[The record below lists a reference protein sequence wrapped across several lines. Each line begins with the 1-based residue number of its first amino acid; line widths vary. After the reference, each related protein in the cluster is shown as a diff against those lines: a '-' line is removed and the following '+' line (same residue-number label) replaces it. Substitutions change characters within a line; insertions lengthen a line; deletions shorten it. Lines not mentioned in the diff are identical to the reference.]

1 VSVGQVKCQG
11 EGGGD
16 DQKAFQLLGEIHS
29 LKLGRV
35 AAWAGF
41 FTASP
46 WLSVYAYWTVTKLCI
61 IEQYSFHYLF
71 TKLRGE

>member
-1 VSVGQVKCQG
+1 VLGRLNVKAKAAVMT
-11 EGGGD
+11 
-16 DQKAFQLLGEIHS
+16 KAFQLLGEIHS